1 LSARSKRT
9 ATRTPSPG
17 KPTSSATSS
26 KGGAGTARASPTR
39 TASRTSS
46 SPSSSTSS
54 SSSGGTSSQGGQATA
69 RASPTRTASRTP
81 SPSRRTPT
89 PSASPTVSPSSQEGQ
104 VSTPVIIME
113 PLMPV
118 ETIPPLM
125 PVETIPPLMPVDIPV
140 ETIPEITFG
149 KMWMSF
155 GFKSAV
161 SNQTINFVTELQPVC
176 DACDINSFWAQSH
189 FNNSDPNQNF
199 VKLHEDVV
207 TKPSQVLS
215 LDEAKAL
222 MLTLVPAVIPPLEPE
237 ILVTPTQIP
246 HYSWVS
252 ISPGVFNL
260 ENNRVTGEMLFIA
273 ESNFGSDFYNEP
285 INSITQIKSLDGEKI
300 VLKFNTL
307 NFTETERDERI
318 QINETAGGH
327 TSVMVELFAW
337 TQQGLAVATSKSFTV
352 NLEDPAQIPADTGI
366 RAPGKMFN
374 QIIAGLFMGGV
385 ALAFLGG
392 LKGKKKNDR

>member
-1 LSARSKRT
+1 MSARSKRT

-17 KPTSSATSS
+17 KPTSSTASS
-26 KGGAGTARASPTR
+26 KGGQATARATPSR

-46 SPSSSTSS
+46 SPSSSTSP

-69 RASPTRTASRTP
+69 RASPSRTISRTP
-81 SPSRRTPT
+81 SRTTPT
-89 PSASPTVSPSSQEGQ
+89 PTASPTVSPSSQEGQ
-104 VSTPVIIME
+104 VSTPVVIME
-113 PLMPV
+113 PLIPV
-118 ETIPPLM
+118 ETIPPL
-125 PVETIPPLMPVDIPV
+125 IPVDIPI
-140 ETIPEITFG
+140 ETIPIPEITLG
-149 KMWMSF
+149 KKWMSY

-161 SNQTINFVTELQPVC
+161 SNQTINFVTELQPIC

-189 FNNSDPNQNF
+189 FKNSDPNQNF

-207 TKPSQVLS
+207 TSPSQVLS

-237 ILVTPTQIP
+237 IPVAPTQMP
-246 HYSWVS
+246 KTSWVS

-260 ENNRVTGEMLFIA
+260 ENNRVTGEILFIA
-273 ESNFGSDFYNEP
+273 QSDFGSDFYNEP
-285 INSITQIKSLDGEKI
+285 INSITQIKSLDGVNLI
-300 VLKFNTL
+300 SPKFNTL

-318 QINETAGGH
+318 QINEGAGGQ
-327 TSVMVELFAW
+327 TSVIVELFAW

-392 LKGKKKNDR
+392 LKGGKKK

>member
-17 KPTSSATSS
+17 KPTSSTASS
-26 KGGAGTARASPTR
+26 KGGQATARATPSR

-46 SPSSSTSS
+46 SPSSSTSP

-69 RASPTRTASRTP
+69 RASPSRTISRTP
-81 SPSRRTPT
+81 SRTISRTPSRTTPT
-89 PSASPTVSPSSQEGQ
+89 PTASPTVSPSSQEGQ
-104 VSTPVIIME
+104 VSTPVVIME
-113 PLMPV
+113 PLIPV
-118 ETIPPLM
+118 ETIPPL
-125 PVETIPPLMPVDIPV
+125 IPV
-140 ETIPEITFG
+140 ETIPTITFG

-161 SNQTINFVTELQPVC
+161 SNQTINFVTELQPIC

-189 FNNSDPNQNF
+189 FKNSDPNQNF

-207 TKPSQVLS
+207 TSPSQVLS

-237 ILVTPTQIP
+237 IPVAPTQMP
-246 HYSWVS
+246 KTSWVS

-260 ENNRVTGEMLFIA
+260 ENNRVTGEILFIA
-273 ESNFGSDFYNEP
+273 QSDFGSDFYNEP
-285 INSITQIKSLDGEKI
+285 INSITQIKSLDGVNLI
-300 VLKFNTL
+300 SPKFNTL

-318 QINETAGGH
+318 QINEGAGGQ
-327 TSVMVELFAW
+327 TSVIVELFAW

-392 LKGKKKNDR
+392 LKGGKKK

>member
-1 LSARSKRT
+1 MSARSKRT

-26 KGGAGTARASPTR
+26 KGGQATARASPSR

-46 SPSSSTSS
+46 SPSSSTSPS
-54 SSSGGTSSQGGQATA
+54 SSPGTSSQGGQATA

-81 SPSRRTPT
+81 SPSRTTSSRTTPT
-89 PSASPTVSPSSQEGQ
+89 PSVSPTVSPSSQEGQ

-118 ETIPPLM
+118 ETIPPL
-125 PVETIPPLMPVDIPV
+125 IPVDIPI
-140 ETIPEITFG
+140 ETIPIPEITFG

-161 SNQTINFVTELQPVC
+161 SNETINFVTELQPVC

-237 ILVTPTQIP
+237 IFVAPTQMPNI
-246 HYSWVS
+246 SWVS

-260 ENNRVTGEMLFIA
+260 ENNRITGEMLFIA
-273 ESNFGSDFYNEP
+273 QSNFGSDFYNEP
-285 INSITQIKSLDGEKI
+285 INSITQIKSLDGVNLI
-300 VLKFNTL
+300 SPKFNTL

-327 TSVMVELFAW
+327 TSVIVELFAW

-352 NLEDPAQIPADTGI
+352 NLEDPAQIPAVAK
-366 RAPGKMFN
+366 APGKMFN

-385 ALAFLGG
+385 ALAFMGG
-392 LKGKKKNDR
+392 LKGKKKKK

>member
-17 KPTSSATSS
+17 KSTSSATSS
-26 KGGAGTARASPTR
+26 KGVAGTARASPSR

-46 SPSSSTSS
+46 SPSSSTSP

-69 RASPTRTASRTP
+69 RASPSRTASRTP
-81 SPSRRTPT
+81 STPSRTTSSRTTPT
-89 PSASPTVSPSSQEGQ
+89 PSVSPTVSPSSQEGQ

-118 ETIPPLM
+118 ETIPPL
-125 PVETIPPLMPVDIPV
+125 IPVDIPI
-140 ETIPEITFG
+140 ETIPIPEITFG

-207 TKPSQVLS
+207 TRPSQVLS

-237 ILVTPTQIP
+237 IFVTPTQMPNI
-246 HYSWVS
+246 SWVS

-273 ESNFGSDFYNEP
+273 QSDFGSDFYNEP
-285 INSITQIKSLDGEKI
+285 INSITQIKSLDGVNLI
-300 VLKFNTL
+300 SPKFNTL

-318 QINETAGGH
+318 QINETAGGQ
-327 TSVMVELFAW
+327 TSVIVELFAW

-352 NLEDPAQIPADTGI
+352 NLEDPAQIPAVAK
-366 RAPGKMFN
+366 APGKMFN

-385 ALAFLGG
+385 ALAFMGG
-392 LKGKKKNDR
+392 LKGKKKKK

>member
-17 KPTSSATSS
+17 TPTSKPSTPSTGQA
-26 KGGAGTARASPTR
+26 KARASPSR

-46 SPSSSTSS
+46 SPSSSTSP

-69 RASPTRTASRTP
+69 RASPSRTASRTP
-81 SPSRRTPT
+81 STPSRTASSRTT
-89 PSASPTVSPSSQEGQ
+89 SRTSVSPTVSPSSQEGQ

-113 PLMPV
+113 PLIPV
-118 ETIPPLM
+118 ETIPPL
-125 PVETIPPLMPVDIPV
+125 IPVDIPI
-140 ETIPEITFG
+140 ETIPIPEITFG

-161 SNQTINFVTELQPVC
+161 SNETINFVTELQPVC

-237 ILVTPTQIP
+237 IPVTPAQMPNI
-246 HYSWVS
+246 SWVS

-273 ESNFGSDFYNEP
+273 QSDFGSDFYNEP
-285 INSITQIKSLDGEKI
+285 INSITQIKSLDGVNLI
-300 VLKFNTL
+300 SPKFNTL

-327 TSVMVELFAW
+327 TSVIVELFAW

-352 NLEDPAQIPADTGI
+352 NLEDPAQIPAVAK
-366 RAPGKMFN
+366 APGKMFN

-385 ALAFLGG
+385 ALAFMGG
-392 LKGKKKNDR
+392 LKGKKKKK

>member
-26 KGGAGTARASPTR
+26 KGGAGTARASPSR

-46 SPSSSTSS
+46 SPSSSTSP

-69 RASPTRTASRTP
+69 RASPSRTASRTP
-81 SPSRRTPT
+81 SAPSRTAPSRTT
-89 PSASPTVSPSSQEGQ
+89 SRTSASPTVSPSSQEGQ

-113 PLMPV
+113 PLIPV
-118 ETIPPLM
+118 ETISPL
-125 PVETIPPLMPVDIPV
+125 IPVDIPV
-140 ETIPEITFG
+140 EIIPEITFG

-161 SNQTINFVTELQPVC
+161 SNKTINFVTELQPIC

-199 VKLHEDVV
+199 VKIHEDVV

-237 ILVTPTQIP
+237 ILVTPTQMPNI
-246 HYSWVS
+246 SWVS

-273 ESNFGSDFYNEP
+273 QSDFGSDFYNKP
-285 INSITQIKSLDGEKI
+285 INSITQIKSLDGVNLI
-300 VLKFNTL
+300 SPKFNTL

-318 QINETAGGH
+318 QINETAGGQ
-327 TSVMVELFAW
+327 TSVIVELFAW

-352 NLEDPAQIPADTGI
+352 NLEDPPQIPVVA

-392 LKGKKKNDR
+392 LKGGKKKK